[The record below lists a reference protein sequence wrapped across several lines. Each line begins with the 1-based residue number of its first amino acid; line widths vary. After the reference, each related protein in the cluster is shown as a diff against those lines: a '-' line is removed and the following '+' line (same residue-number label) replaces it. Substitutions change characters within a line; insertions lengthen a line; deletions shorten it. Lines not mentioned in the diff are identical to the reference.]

1 MEGKYFRI
9 GGKVYD
15 LSNPEEKKEAVR
27 AWLKSK
33 QGKKDPGG
41 EKPRGDDAGASR
53 TGGDSPEEE
62 MEDKGNRYA
71 PDNPRVWTEV

>member
-9 GGKVYD
+9 GGRVYD

-27 AWLKSK
+27 AWLKSR

-41 EKPRGDDAGASR
+41 EKPRGGDAGASP
-53 TGGDSPEEE
+53 TGGDSLEEE
-62 MEDKGNRYA
+62 MKGKGNRRA